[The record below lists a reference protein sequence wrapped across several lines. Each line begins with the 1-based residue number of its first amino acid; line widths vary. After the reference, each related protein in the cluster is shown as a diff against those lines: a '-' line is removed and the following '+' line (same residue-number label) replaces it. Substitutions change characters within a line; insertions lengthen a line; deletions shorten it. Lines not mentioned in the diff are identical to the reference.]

1 MRTETPCGTH
11 YLARALAA
19 PPTSRLGSA
28 AKALPPY
35 SSTHPLLLPA
45 LSSKSLHFHTIS
57 FPAPPVLTPYP
68 LTPLPLTPPPTPPA
82 PYPPPSPPP
91 PPAIPP
97 PFLIPPPLILPP
109 PPSYLLK
116 DGLCRRMYPGGEC
129 DAPSGMPHCTW
140 HAVFAGQVHNKLLE
154 PKYSAPIDL

>member
-57 FPAPPVLTPYP
+57 FPAPPLSIYLKKCSFCEPP
-68 LTPLPLTPPPTPPA
+68 LTEVNVT
-82 PYPPPSPPP
+82 
-91 PPAIPP
+91 
-97 PFLIPPPLILPP
+97 
-109 PPSYLLK
+109 
-116 DGLCRRMYPGGEC
+116 
-129 DAPSGMPHCTW
+129 
-140 HAVFAGQVHNKLLE
+140 N
-154 PKYSAPIDL
+154 